1 MSNPFY
7 FFDKIYCINLKERT
21 DRWQECLKN
30 FDKYEITNYE
40 RIDGIKINGDL
51 PAKRKGQIGCA
62 LSFAKC
68 FEIAKKRL
76 NKNILIFEDDFTF
89 KFDKEQIFHKLNLYL
104 KDLPSNWD
112 SLHLGAT
119 LTDEYGIFPI
129 EKFSPNLFRLKSA
142 HCLHSV
148 AFSEFG
154 INKIFDM
161 FGSKNEWYKELINNY
176 ENMDVFMAKSYQ
188 NINNSFISKEL
199 ICYQT
204 PNLSNIENKT
214 YDYTEWMNRNFNYF
228 KSIL

>member
-1 MSNPFY
+1 
-7 FFDKIYCINLKERT
+7 
-21 DRWQECLKN
+21 
-30 FDKYEITNYE
+30 
-40 RIDGIKINGDL
+40 
-51 PAKRKGQIGCA
+51 
-62 LSFAKC
+62 
-68 FEIAKKRL
+68 
-76 NKNILIFEDDFTF
+76 
-89 KFDKEQIFHKLNLYL
+89 
-104 KDLPSNWD
+104 
-112 SLHLGAT
+112 LHLGAT